1 MLLIT
6 IVAYTILTGLTAF
19 SPNAETF
26 VVLQFLA
33 RAFAVAET
41 ILAMV
46 VIVEEF
52 PAEHRGWGVGAAGAI
67 QACGG
72 GFAALLFGFVDVL
85 PYGLARA
92 VSGRAGAADA
102 GRVLAQDASGN

>member
-6 IVAYTILTGLTAF
+6 IVAYTVLTGLTALA
-19 SPNAETF
+19 PNAETF
-26 VVLQFLA
+26 VALQFFA

-41 ILAMV
+41 ILATV

-52 PAEHRGWGVGAAGAI
+52 APEHRGWGVGAAGAI
-67 QACGG
+67 QACGA

-85 PYGLARA
+85 P
-92 VSGRAGAADA
+92 
-102 GRVLAQDASGN
+102 